1 LRWPAAVRGR
11 DAAAPLAR
19 RVLGID
25 PGSVI
30 TGWGVV
36 EAVGNSLIHLAH
48 GTVATAGAQGQAARL
63 ERIYRGLE
71 EAIDS
76 YNPDGVCVER
86 VFFARNAQSALK
98 LGQARGVAILA
109 AARNRLTVHEYAA
122 VEIKAAVVGYG
133 HATKQQVQMMIASL
147 LRLNGKL
154 PADAADALAAA
165 ICHLHMQTLRAH
177 LVEALPKNVAP
188 LARKSILP
196 TEVPDGAPV
205 KAKD

>member
-1 LRWPAAVRGR
+1 MKWPALIQGR
-11 DAAAPLAR
+11 DDAALLAR

-25 PGSVI
+25 PGSAV
-30 TGWGVV
+30 TGWGIV
-36 EAVGNSLIHLAH
+36 ETAGTSLIHLAH
-48 GTVATAGAQGQAARL
+48 GTVVTAGIHGQAARL

-71 EAIDS
+71 EVIDS

-86 VFFARNAQSALK
+86 VFFARNPQSALK

-109 AARNRLTVHEYAA
+109 AARRSLVVHEYAA

-147 LRLNGKL
+147 LRLSGKL

-165 ICHLHMQTLRAH
+165 ICHLHMQVLRAR
-177 LVEALPKNVAP
+177 LTEALPKSIAP
-188 LARKSILP
+188 LRPRKSIRR
-196 TEVPDGAPV
+196 
-205 KAKD
+205 

>member
-1 LRWPAAVRGR
+1 MSWPSPVRR
-11 DAAAPLAR
+11 RADAQTLAR

-25 PGSVI
+25 PGSAV

-36 EAVGNSLIHLAH
+36 EATGTSLIHLAH
-48 GTVATAGAQGQAARL
+48 GTVVTAGTQGQAARL

-71 EAIDS
+71 EVIDS

-109 AARNRLTVHEYAA
+109 AARRSLAVHEYAA

-147 LRLNGKL
+147 LRLRGKL
-154 PADAADALAAA
+154 PADAADALAAD
-165 ICHLHMQTLRAH
+165 ICHLHMQVLRAR
-177 LVEALPKNVAP
+177 LVEALPRTIEP
-188 LARKSILP
+188 LRPRKSILP
-196 TEVPDGAPV
+196 
-205 KAKD
+205 

>member
-1 LRWPAAVRGR
+1 MSWPSPVRR
-11 DAAAPLAR
+11 RADAQPLAR

-25 PGSVI
+25 PGSAV

-36 EAVGNSLIHLAH
+36 EAAGTSLIHLAH
-48 GTVATAGAQGQAARL
+48 GTVVTAGTQGQAARL

-71 EAIDS
+71 EVIDS

-109 AARNRLTVHEYAA
+109 AARRSLAVHEYAA

-147 LRLNGKL
+147 LRLRGKL

-165 ICHLHMQTLRAH
+165 ICHLHMQVLRAR
-177 LVEALPKNVAP
+177 LIEALPRTIAP
-188 LARKSILP
+188 LRPRKSILP
-196 TEVPDGAPV
+196 
-205 KAKD
+205 

>member
-1 LRWPAAVRGR
+1 LRWPSSTRHR
-11 DAAAPLAR
+11 DDAAPIAR

-25 PGSVI
+25 PGSVV

-36 EAVGNSLIHLAH
+36 EAAGTSLIHLAH
-48 GTVATAGAQGQAARL
+48 GTVATAGTHGQAARL

-71 EAIDS
+71 EVIES

-109 AARNRLTVHEYAA
+109 AARRSLAVHEYAA

-133 HATKQQVQMMIASL
+133 HATKHQVQMMIASL
-147 LRLNGKL
+147 LRLSGKL

-165 ICHLHMQTLRAH
+165 ICHLHMQTFRAH
-177 LVEALPKNVAP
+177 LAEPMPEVIAALAP
-188 LARKSILP
+188 RKSILP
-196 TEVPDGAPV
+196 
-205 KAKD
+205 

>member
-1 LRWPAAVRGR
+1 MRWPSPVQRR
-11 DAAAPLAR
+11 DDAAPLAR

-36 EAVGNSLIHLAH
+36 EAAGSSLIHLAH
-48 GTVATAGAQGQAARL
+48 GTVATAGTQGQAARL

-71 EAIDS
+71 EVIES
-76 YNPDGVCVER
+76 YDPDGVCVER
-86 VFFARNAQSALK
+86 VFFARNPQSALK

-109 AARNRLTVHEYAA
+109 AARRNLAVHEYAA

-147 LRLNGKL
+147 LRLSGKL

-165 ICHLHMQTLRAH
+165 ICHLHMQTFRAR
-177 LVEALPKNVAP
+177 LVETLPKDNAP
-188 LARKSILP
+188 FGPRKSI
-196 TEVPDGAPV
+196 VP
-205 KAKD
+205 

>member
-1 LRWPAAVRGR
+1 V
-11 DAAAPLAR
+11 PLAR

-25 PGSVI
+25 PGSAV
-30 TGWGVV
+30 TGWGIV
-36 EAVGNSLIHLAH
+36 ETTGTALIHLAH
-48 GTVATAGAQGQAARL
+48 GTVVTAGIHGQAARL

-71 EAIDS
+71 EVIDS

-86 VFFARNAQSALK
+86 VFFARNPQSALK

-109 AARNRLTVHEYAA
+109 AARRSLAVHEYAA

-147 LRLNGKL
+147 LRLRGKL

-165 ICHLHMQTLRAH
+165 ICHLHMQVLRAR
-177 LVEALPKNVAP
+177 LIEALPRTIAP
-188 LARKSILP
+188 LRPRKSILP
-196 TEVPDGAPV
+196 
-205 KAKD
+205 

>member
-1 LRWPAAVRGR
+1 MSWPSPVRR
-11 DAAAPLAR
+11 RADAQPLAR

-25 PGSVI
+25 PGSAV

-36 EAVGNSLIHLAH
+36 EATGTSLIHLAH
-48 GTVATAGAQGQAARL
+48 GTVVTAGTQGQAARL

-71 EAIDS
+71 EVIDS

-109 AARNRLTVHEYAA
+109 AARRSLAVHEYAA

-133 HATKQQVQMMIASL
+133 HATKQQVQLMFASL
-147 LRLNGKL
+147 LRLRGKL

-165 ICHLHMQTLRAH
+165 ICHLHMQVLRAR
-177 LVEALPKNVAP
+177 LVEALPRTIEP
-188 LARKSILP
+188 LRPRKSILP
-196 TEVPDGAPV
+196 
-205 KAKD
+205 

>member
-1 LRWPAAVRGR
+1 LRWPAPAQHR
-11 DAAAPLAR
+11 DDAAPLAR

-25 PGSVI
+25 PGSAV
-30 TGWGVV
+30 TGWGIV
-36 EAVGNSLIHLAH
+36 ETAGTSLIHLAH
-48 GTVATAGAQGQAARL
+48 GTVATAGIHGQAARL

-71 EAIDS
+71 EVIDS

-86 VFFARNAQSALK
+86 VFFARNPQSALK

-109 AARNRLTVHEYAA
+109 AARRSLAVHEYAA

-147 LRLNGKL
+147 LRLTGKL

-165 ICHLHMQTLRAH
+165 ICHLHMQVLRAR
-177 LVEALPKNVAP
+177 LTEALPKNIAP
-188 LARKSILP
+188 LRPRKSILP
-196 TEVPDGAPV
+196 
-205 KAKD
+205 

>member
-1 LRWPAAVRGR
+1 MKWPALIQGR
-11 DAAAPLAR
+11 DDAALLAR

-25 PGSVI
+25 PGSAV
-30 TGWGVV
+30 TGWGIV
-36 EAVGNSLIHLAH
+36 ETAGTSLIHLAH
-48 GTVATAGAQGQAARL
+48 GTVVTAGIHGQAARL

-71 EAIDS
+71 EVIDS

-86 VFFARNAQSALK
+86 VFFARNPQSALK

-109 AARNRLTVHEYAA
+109 AARRSLAVHEYAA

-147 LRLNGKL
+147 LRLSGKL

-165 ICHLHMQTLRAH
+165 ICHLHMQVLRAR
-177 LVEALPKNVAP
+177 LTEALPKSIAP
-188 LARKSILP
+188 LRPRKSIRR
-196 TEVPDGAPV
+196 
-205 KAKD
+205 

>member
-1 LRWPAAVRGR
+1 MSWPSPVRR
-11 DAAAPLAR
+11 RADAQPLAR

-25 PGSVI
+25 PGSAV

-36 EAVGNSLIHLAH
+36 EATGTSLIHLAH
-48 GTVATAGAQGQAARL
+48 GTVVTAGTQGQAARL

-71 EAIDS
+71 EVIDS

-109 AARNRLTVHEYAA
+109 AARRSLAVHEYAA

-147 LRLNGKL
+147 LRLRGKL

-165 ICHLHMQTLRAH
+165 ICHLHIQVLRAR
-177 LVEALPKNVAP
+177 LVEAQPRTNEP
-188 LARKSILP
+188 LRPRKSILP
-196 TEVPDGAPV
+196 
-205 KAKD
+205 

>member
-1 LRWPAAVRGR
+1 MSWSSPVRR
-11 DAAAPLAR
+11 RADAQPLAR

-25 PGSVI
+25 PGSAV

-36 EAVGNSLIHLAH
+36 EATGTSLVHLAH
-48 GTVATAGAQGQAARL
+48 GTVITAGTQGQAARL

-71 EAIDS
+71 EVIDS

-109 AARNRLTVHEYAA
+109 AARRSLAVHEYAA

-147 LRLNGKL
+147 LRLRGKL

-165 ICHLHMQTLRAH
+165 ICHLQMQVLRAR
-177 LVEALPKNVAP
+177 LIEALPRTIAP
-188 LARKSILP
+188 LRPRKSILP
-196 TEVPDGAPV
+196 
-205 KAKD
+205 